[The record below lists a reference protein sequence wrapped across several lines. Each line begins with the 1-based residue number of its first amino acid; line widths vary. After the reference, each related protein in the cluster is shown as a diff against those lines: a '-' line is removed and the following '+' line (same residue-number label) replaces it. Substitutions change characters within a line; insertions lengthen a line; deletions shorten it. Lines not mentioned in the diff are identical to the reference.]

1 MIMMMIVVVHGK
13 GGGGGSGQQL
23 LCLSIY
29 KAYTIV
35 NRFAIHS
42 VCINECQIQYC
53 LLFKFN

>member
-1 MIMMMIVVVHGK
+1 MMIVVVHGM
-13 GGGGGSGQQL
+13 GAGGGSGRQL

-35 NRFAIHS
+35 NRFAIYS

-53 LLFKFN
+53 PFFKFN

>member
-1 MIMMMIVVVHGK
+1 MMIVVVHGK
-13 GGGGGSGQQL
+13 GGGGGSGRQL

-53 LLFKFN
+53 PLFKFN